1 VNTVGINQQGQQDAA
16 AAAEDHHALGAE
28 RQIWTKFAEANNVE
42 EYCQSWLA
50 IQCRL
55 ISGVAGGL
63 VLLGPPDQGP
73 FTPVAVWPDI
83 RKDMQ
88 YLTEAAQRSLTERRG
103 LLIKVPSTDQP
114 DEGKTHYHIAYP
126 IEINKLLYGV
136 VVLDVV
142 SRPQSQLQAAL
153 RQLHWGSAWLE
164 TLFRRKDA
172 ERDAQA
178 QQRIITALDLVA
190 GVIDNQ
196 DFNSAAIN
204 FVTELATKLD
214 CHRVSIGF
222 LKKNHIAVKA
232 LSHSSHFNEKS
243 NLTRTIGSAMD
254 EAYDQKNILIYPEK
268 QGETQFVR
276 RAHEELAA
284 LIDDA
289 AICSIPIIENDTII
303 GVVTLERSGKTP
315 FDTQT
320 VELCESIVSLAGP
333 VLEGKR
339 KNDQSLIQKVR
350 DSLTKQY
357 HKFIG
362 PREVAY
368 KIIAT
373 SVLLLL
379 LFFIFAKGD
388 YRITATT
395 VIEGK
400 IQRVVTSPFAGYIT
414 EAKARAGDIV
424 KNGQVLAILD
434 DKDLR
439 LEHFKLLGQKQQ
451 LASQYREAMAKHDRA
466 QIRVTM
472 AQMSQVQAQLDLV
485 KYKLSRTKLIAPFS
499 GVVVTGDLSQA
510 LGSPVEKGQ
519 VLFQIAPLDNYRII
533 LQVDERDIAQINSG
547 QNGILILSS
556 LPDVEMLFYVEKIT
570 PVSTAQEGRNFFRVE
585 AKMDQKIAQLRPGM
599 EGVGKIMIDRKNLFW
614 IWTHKI
620 GDWFRLWFWSWTP

>member
-1 VNTVGINQQGQQDAA
+1 MNTVGINQQGQQDS
-16 AAAEDHHALGAE
+16 AAEDHHALEAE
-28 RQIWTKFAEANNVE
+28 RQVWTKFAEANNVE
-42 EYCQSWLA
+42 DYCQGWLA

-55 ISGVAGGL
+55 ISGVSGGL

-88 YLTEAAQRSLTERRG
+88 HLTEAAQRALTERRG
-103 LLIKVPSTDQP
+103 LLIKTPSTGRT
-114 DEGKTHYHIAYP
+114 DEDKTQYHIAYP
-126 IEINKLLYGV
+126 IEINKILYGV
-136 VVLDVV
+136 VVLDVI
-142 SRPQSQLQAAL
+142 SRPQAELQAAL

-178 QQRIITALDLVA
+178 QQRIIAALDLVA

-196 DFNSAAIN
+196 DFNSAAMN

-276 RAHEELAA
+276 LAHKELAA
-284 LIDDA
+284 LNEDA
-289 AICSIPIIENDTII
+289 AICSIPIIENGTII
-303 GVVTLERSGKTP
+303 GVVTLERSGKSP
-315 FDTQT
+315 FDTQA

-339 KNDQSLIQKVR
+339 KNDQLLIQKVK
-350 DSLTKQY
+350 DSLIKQY
-357 HKFIG
+357 HKLIG

-368 KIIAT
+368 KLIAT

-439 LEHFKLLGQKQQ
+439 LEHVKLLGQKQQ
-451 LASQYREAMAKHDRA
+451 LASQYREAMAMHNRA
-466 QIRVTM
+466 QILVTM
-472 AQMSQVQAQLDLV
+472 AQMRQVQAQLDLV
-485 KYKLSRTKLIAPFS
+485 EYKLSRTKLIAPFS

-519 VLFQIAPLDNYRII
+519 VLFQIAPLDDYRII
-533 LQVDERDIAQINSG
+533 LQVDEHDIAQIKSG

-556 LPDVEMLFYVEKIT
+556 LPDVEMPFHVEKIT

-599 EGVGKIMIDRKNLFW
+599 EGVGKIMVDRRNLFW